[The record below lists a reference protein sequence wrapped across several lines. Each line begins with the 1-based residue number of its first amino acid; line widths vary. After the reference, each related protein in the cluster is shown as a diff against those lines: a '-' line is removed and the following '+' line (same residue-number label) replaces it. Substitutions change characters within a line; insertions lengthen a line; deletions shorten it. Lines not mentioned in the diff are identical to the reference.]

1 MKVKVLY
8 YTVAVETIDIDDK
21 FSKLNPH
28 DVDMLA
34 DLCSIGWDTVV
45 NKQGNKLLAI
55 ETLDGETLL
64 EL

>member
-8 YTVAVETIDIDDK
+8 YTIAVETIDIDDK
-21 FSKLNPH
+21 FSKLNPR

-34 DLCSIGWDTVV
+34 DLCSIGWDAVV